1 MKKILLF
8 SLLGFSLS
16 AIAQDPDDVLKFSWF
31 APHGTPRSNALGG
44 AMGSLGG
51 DMSSTHINPAGLGFY
66 KSSEFLLTSKF
77 SNKTNSV
84 DYFKTNTSVSSNKL
98 NLGNL
103 GIVVADGRKKNNWS
117 STAFSISYTQI
128 ADYNNHYTLSGK
140 NNYSSF
146 TEKFAD
152 QLFATESSLTAAQQ
166 NFIYGSSLAIQ
177 SKLVTPIFDKNG
189 DITDYRTTVPIGAL
203 NQTNDVVTKGGYNE
217 LAFGWGGNIEDKLYL
232 GASLTMP
239 MINFSKTN
247 YFGEKGYFDFYEESS
262 SKGFGLGAKF
272 GLIYKAQ
279 PFLRFGFTYHTPQ
292 LISFRDAISADMYS
306 TALPNG
312 ISSYDLMNNYKNNFY
327 PASYDYTM
335 ATPAKAIVS
344 SSYFFANPSKPTQ
357 PLGFISADI
366 EWVKY
371 AGTRFYSNDNN
382 QEVVSYYND
391 LNYAIKNTY
400 QNNINIKIGSEVKLN
415 GNWMARAGTAF
426 YGSPYKDGNLKASQ
440 FVISGGL
447 GYRTEKHFIDF
458 TIMNTMVKD
467 AIFPYR
473 LDPTVNEKSS
483 YYADYKGNNLMF
495 NIGYGIRF

>member
-8 SLLGFSLS
+8 SLLGFSLN
-16 AIAQDPDDVLKFSWF
+16 AFAQDPDDVLKYSWF

-51 DMSSTHINPAGLGFY
+51 DMSSSHINPAGLGFY

-77 SNKTNSV
+77 SNKTNSI
-84 DYFKTNTSVSSNKL
+84 DYFKTNTSVTSN
-98 NLGNL
+98 NINIGNL
-103 GIVVADGRKKNNWS
+103 GIVLADGRKKNNWS

-128 ADYNNHYTLSGK
+128 ADYNNHYGLSGK
-140 NNYSSF
+140 NTYSSF

-152 QLFATESSLTAAQQ
+152 QLYDNQASLTDAQQ

-177 SKLVTPIFDKNG
+177 SKLVNPIFDANG
-189 DITDYRTTVPIGAL
+189 NITDYRTTIPIGAL
-203 NQTNDVVTKGGYNE
+203 NQKNDVDTKGGYNE

-232 GASLTMP
+232 GASINLP

-247 YFGEKGYFDFYEESS
+247 YFGETGYFDFYEESS

-272 GLIYKAQ
+272 GLIYKAE

-292 LISFRDAISADMYS
+292 IISFRDAINAEMYS
-306 TALPNG
+306 NALPNG
-312 ISSYDLMNNYKNNFY
+312 LSSGDLINNFKGNLY
-327 PASYDYTM
+327 PTSYDYTM

-344 SSYFFANPSKPTQ
+344 SSYFFANPNKPTQ

-391 LNYAIKNTY
+391 LNYVIKNTY
-400 QNNINIKIGSEVKLN
+400 KNNFNIKIGSEVKLN

-426 YGSPYKDGNLKASQ
+426 YGSPYKDGGFKASQ
-440 FVISGGL
+440 FVLSGGI
-447 GYRTEKHFIDF
+447 GYRTEKHFIDL

-473 LDPTVNEKSS
+473 LTEKSS

>member
-8 SLLGFSLS
+8 SLVGLSLN
-16 AIAQDPDDVLKFSWF
+16 AFAQDPDDVLKYSWF
-31 APHGTPRSNALGG
+31 APHGTPRSNSLGG

-51 DMSSTHINPAGLGFY
+51 DMSSSHINPAGLGFY

-84 DYFKTNTSVSSNKL
+84 DYFKTNTSVSSNKI

-103 GIVVADGRKKNNWS
+103 GVVLADGRKKNNWS
-117 STAFSISYTQI
+117 STAFSISYTQV
-128 ADYNNHYTLSGK
+128 ADYNNHYGLSGK
-140 NNYSSF
+140 NTYSSF

-152 QLFATESSLTAAQQ
+152 QLYDTESSLTAAQQ

-177 SKLVTPIFDKNG
+177 SNLVTPIFDKNG
-189 DITDYRTTVPIGAL
+189 DITDYRTTIPIGNL
-203 NQTNDVVTKGGYNE
+203 NQKNDVVTKGGYNE

-232 GASLTMP
+232 GASFTLP

-247 YFGEKGYFDFYEESS
+247 YFGETGHFDFYEESS

-306 TALPNG
+306 NALPNG
-312 ISSYDLMNNYKNNFY
+312 LSSYDLMNNFKNNFY
-327 PASYDYTM
+327 PASYDYAMT
-335 ATPAKAIVS
+335 TPAKAIVS

-366 EWVKY
+366 EWVTY

-382 QEVVSYYND
+382 QDVVSYYND
-391 LNYAIKNTY
+391 LNYIIKNTY

-415 GNWMARAGTAF
+415 GNWMARAGSAF
-426 YGSPYKDGNLKASQ
+426 YGSPYKDAGFKASQ
-440 FVISGGL
+440 FVLSGGI
-447 GYRTEKHFIDF
+447 GYRTEKHFIDL

-473 LDPTVNEKSS
+473 LTEKSS
-483 YYADYKGNNLMF
+483 YYADFKGNNLMF

>member
-1 MKKILLF
+1 MKKILLYI
-8 SLLGFSLS
+8 LLGFSLNAYS
-16 AIAQDPDDVLKFSWF
+16 QDPDDVLKYSWF
-31 APHGTPRSNALGG
+31 VPHGTPRSNALAG

-51 DMSSTHINPAGLGFY
+51 DLSSSNINPAGLGFY
-66 KSSEFLLTSKF
+66 KSNEFLLTSKY
-77 SNKTNSV
+77 SKKTNST
-84 DYFKTNTSVSSNKL
+84 DYFNTNTSISSNKL

-103 GIVVADGRKKNNWS
+103 GIVRADGRKKNGWS

-128 ADYNNHYTLSGK
+128 ADYNIHYSFSGK
-140 NNYSSF
+140 NPYSSY

-152 QLFATESSLTAAQQ
+152 QLYDKGASLTEAQQ
-166 NFIYGSSLAIQ
+166 NFIYGSSLALY

-189 DITDYRTTVPIGAL
+189 DITDYRSTIPMGAL

-217 LAFGWGGNIEDKLYL
+217 LTFGWGGNVQDKLYL
-232 GASLTMP
+232 GASLNLP

-247 YFGEKGYFDFYEESS
+247 KFSETGYFDFYEESS

-272 GLIYKAQ
+272 GLIYKMA
-279 PFLRFGFTYHTPQ
+279 PSLRFGFTYHTPQ
-292 LISFRDAISADMYS
+292 LISFRDAISAEIYS
-306 TALPNG
+306 NALPNVIG
-312 ISSYDLMNNYKNNFY
+312 SGDLINNNSSNFY
-327 PASYDYTM
+327 PNSYEYTM
-335 ATPAKAIVS
+335 ATPSKAIIS

-366 EWVKY
+366 EWVNY
-371 AGTRFYSNDNN
+371 AGTRFYSNDNDA
-382 QEVVSYYND
+382 EVINFYND
-391 LNYAIKNTY
+391 LNYVLKNTY
-400 QNNINIKIGSEVKLN
+400 QNNVNFKIGSELKLN

-426 YGSPYKDGNLKASQ
+426 YGSPYKDANLKASQ
-440 FVISGGL
+440 WVLSGGI

-473 LDPTVNEKSS
+473 LDPTVNDKSN
-483 YYADYKGNNLMF
+483 YYADYKGNHLLF

>member
-1 MKKILLF
+1 
-8 SLLGFSLS
+8 
-16 AIAQDPDDVLKFSWF
+16 
-31 APHGTPRSNALGG
+31 
-44 AMGSLGG
+44 
-51 DMSSTHINPAGLGFY
+51 
-66 KSSEFLLTSKF
+66 LTSKF

-84 DYFKTNTSVSSNKL
+84 DYFKTNTSVSANKL

-103 GIVVADGRKKNNWS
+103 GIVLADGRKKNNWS
-117 STAFSISYTQI
+117 STAFAISYTQI

-140 NNYSSF
+140 NTYSSF

-152 QLFATESSLTAAQQ
+152 QLYDTESSLTAAQQ

-177 SKLVTPIFDKNG
+177 SNLVTPIFDKNG
-189 DITDYRTTVPIGAL
+189 DITDYRTTIPIGNL
-203 NQTNDVVTKGGYNE
+203 NQNNDVVTKGGYNE

-247 YFGEKGYFDFYEESS
+247 YFGETGHFDFYEESS

-292 LISFRDAISADMYS
+292 LISFRDAISAEVYTNS
-306 TALPNG
+306 LPNG
-312 ISSYDLMNNYKNNFY
+312 LSSYDLMNNYKNNFY
-327 PASYDYTM
+327 PASYDYAMT
-335 ATPAKAIVS
+335 TPAKAIVS

-357 PLGFISADI
+357 PLGFISADL
-366 EWVKY
+366 EWVTY

-391 LNYAIKNTY
+391 LNYIIKNTY
-400 QNNINIKIGSEVKLN
+400 KNNINIKIGSEVKLN

-426 YGSPYKDGNLKASQ
+426 YGSPYKDAGFKASQ
-440 FVISGGL
+440 FVLSGGI
-447 GYRTEKHFIDF
+447 GYRTEKHFIDL

-483 YYADYKGNNLMF
+483 YYADFKGNNLIF